1 MDSLS
6 MTMIGIRSQQPQNW
20 YGLSFASLPILT
32 FQAVTIFPIAFAAV
46 VGRATKAYASWRL
59 ERGVPLGFI
68 EQLLGS
74 QTFFGTFTTQFFM
87 RSYNLVGLGLLL
99 FWCLSPLGG
108 QSSLRIIT
116 TSYSPI
122 LSNASILYFNTR
134 AESPFAAS
142 GDMQAILPA
151 LNALYLSS
159 LMAPESVKISNMD
172 LWGNV
177 KIPRLADIQS
187 EPDSNGWRDVSPA
200 NSSYNSLIGVPISG
214 VPTGRNTTF
223 NLESS
228 YFDLEA
234 INATF
239 GPEMYINTTSV
250 PPGQNFGG
258 TYFGSNGTASCTA
271 CSISFQIGIDH
282 FANYNWTEGY
292 PEGLM
297 NNSIPYF
304 GGPEGGGPTQQGT
317 KLVLDERPPH
327 ILFQSRFWGELAGEA
342 ETASSRVIFR
352 LQQIYVEST
361 IKCDTTTSQPNC
373 SVISIRPSKQS
384 HPPASITSLS
394 FELAIY
400 NFAGSLATADGVGHE
415 GFSSTTELFIVNP
428 ATPLQ
433 TNQEEGLRIWE
444 IPLPTL
450 SLRLTQIFNAYW
462 QGSINSGSMVG
473 DMASAP
479 FATEEG
485 PPANLTSPAQ
495 STALELTY
503 VCDWGWLSIFLL
515 STVAL
520 LVGAV
525 AGVILDHISIGP
537 DILGYASS
545 LTRDSPYVRL
555 PRGGSTLGG
564 FERARLLRSMEV
576 RLGDVRSESDEG
588 YVVFGSDG
596 LTGRMMKGRYY
607 D

>member
-1 MDSLS
+1 
-6 MTMIGIRSQQPQNW
+6 MIGIRSRQLPNW
-20 YGLSFASLPILT
+20 YGLSFATLSILT
-32 FQAVTIFPIAFAAV
+32 LQAVTIFPIAFAAV

-74 QTFFGTFTTQFFM
+74 QTFFGTLTTQFFM

-116 TSYSPI
+116 TSYSPVP
-122 LSNASILYFNTR
+122 SNASILYLNTR
-134 AESPFAAS
+134 AESPFS
-142 GDMQAILPA
+142 GGGDMRDRLPQ

-159 LMAPESVKISNMD
+159 LMAPESVKTSPMD

-177 KIPRLADIQS
+177 KIPRLVDIQS

-200 NSSYNSLIGVPISG
+200 NFSYNSLMGVPISG
-214 VPTGRNTTF
+214 LPVGKNTTF

-239 GPEMYINTTSV
+239 GPEINIITTGGI
-250 PPGQNFGG
+250 PGENFNG
-258 TYFGSNGTASCTA
+258 TYFGGNGTASCKKTTV
-271 CSISFQIGIDH
+271 CSSSFQIGIDH
-282 FANYNWTEGY
+282 FANYNWTVGY
-292 PEGLM
+292 PEGIM

-304 GGPEGGGPTQQGT
+304 GGPEGGGPSQRGN

-327 ILFQSRFWGELAGEA
+327 ILFQSRFWGDIAGEA
-342 ETASSRVIFR
+342 GNASSRVFFR

-361 IKCDTTTSQPNC
+361 IKCDATTSQPNC
-373 SVISIRPSKQS
+373 SVISIRPSKQP
-384 HPPASITSLS
+384 HPPPSITSLS
-394 FELAIY
+394 FALAIY
-400 NFAGSLATADGVGHE
+400 NFADSLAGADGLGHE
-415 GFSSTTELFIVNP
+415 AFSSTTELFIVNP
-428 ATPLQ
+428 ATPLL
-433 TNQEEGLRIWE
+433 TDQEDGLRIWE
-444 IPLPTL
+444 IPLPAL

-479 FATEEG
+479 FETDEG

-503 VCDWGWLSIFLL
+503 VCDWAWLSIFLL

-520 LVGAV
+520 LVGAI

-576 RLGDVRSESDEG
+576 RLGDVRSESDKG

-596 LTGRMMKGRYY
+596 LTGRMTKGRYY